1 MAIIRPNADP
11 LPVGNMHINFVIN
24 QVIRKD
30 TDRKEWEAYS
40 HDMKYSINGGS
51 NVINPKYNLNIWIV
65 ELPPGLGGYATY
77 PSSSSEH
84 QGAVLLTSRISSE
97 SGISMTITHEIGHWL
112 NLRHTFLVY
121 LTHQHKKVKIMNVH
135 TMVKDQKVVV
145 HLICI

>member
-112 NLRHTFLVY
+112 KLRHTFQGGCNDDDGVSDTPAQEGKNY
-121 LTHQHKKVKIMNVH
+121 ECPHNGQGP
-135 TMVKDQKVVV
+135 
-145 HLICI
+145 